1 MEVDQLIFKRVLNY
15 FKRRRKVDPNILART
30 VKLEDLSGR
39 LNLIARA
46 LTGDPVDVIAS
57 EREGGWKDNVFFL
70 PEQISLFESVED
82 NVSLFLYRIFYLAT
96 QKKLNLNWGKE
107 EAHNVTESQ
116 KQAALSADKVLG
128 ALFEEYPLLEGVYHH
143 LVAKM
148 PTTDAEGTE
157 IEPDLTWLYGRWM
170 KNSPEFI
177 HPDQLKNISKK
188 AQEAQDNK
196 ITTEI
201 KAKQAD
207 EIEVL
212 QVDKKAQEDY
222 TLTHNFEKIE
232 TIDEHNGAWRDF
244 DGDDNLKEEADALE
258 DFNLNKVIR
267 VDDPVHSVYKAEF
280 VGNATIAESKTIN
293 DSSYH
298 VTYPEWDYATR
309 SYKANYCKVFHK
321 KLLKTKGDYY
331 INTLEHNR
339 SVLLKLKKIFASF
352 NNEREQVRRLSS
364 GEIID
369 IDAITDMYADIK
381 SGRTPDDKVYISKR
395 KIRKELSILLLLDL
409 SLSSDGYA
417 KGNRIIDVEKQVS
430 ILFGEVLD
438 EHDIDFQIDGFYSKT
453 RNNTTY
459 ITLKAFGEPWSKAR
473 LRIGAIQ
480 PSGYT
485 RIGPAIR
492 HATTLLNKQAMRK
505 KWLILLSD
513 GKPNDYDRY
522 EGKYGIQ
529 DIKQA
534 LREMNADGI
543 SSFALAIEEQ
553 AKYYLPQMFG
563 KNHYNILSS
572 PVEMIDALAKLYKRI
587 QKR

>member
-1 MEVDQLIFKRVLNY
+1 MELDQLIFKRILNY
-15 FKRRRKVDPNILART
+15 FKKRRKDSPEVLART
-30 VKLEDLSGR
+30 VSLEDLSAR

-46 LTGDPVDVIAS
+46 LTGDPVDVIPS
-57 EREGGWKDNVFFL
+57 EREGGWKDHVFFL
-70 PEQISLFESVED
+70 PEKVSLFEEVED
-82 NVSLFLYRIFYLAT
+82 NVNLFLYRVFYLAT
-96 QKKLNLNWGKE
+96 QKKLNLNWKE
-107 EAHNVTESQ
+107 NVENNIAESQ
-116 KQAALSADKVLG
+116 KQALLSSPKVLEH
-128 ALFEEYPLLEGVYHH
+128 LFKEFPLLKEVHENLLSKIPTKDPEGNEVE
-143 LVAKM
+143 L
-148 PTTDAEGTE
+148 
-157 IEPDLTWLYGRWM
+157 DLTWLYGRWM

-177 HPDQLKNISKK
+177 HPDELKNISLK
-188 AQEAQDNK
+188 AKQAQDNK

-222 TLTHNFEKIE
+222 TLNHSFEKIE

-244 DGDDNLKEEADALE
+244 DGDDNLKEESDALE
-258 DFNLNKVIR
+258 DFNLSKVVR

-280 VGNATIAESKTIN
+280 VGNATIAESKTIDDN
-293 DSSYH
+293 SYH
-298 VTYPEWDYATR
+298 TTYPEWDYSSR
-309 SYKANYCKVFHK
+309 SYKQNYCKVYHK

-339 SVLLKLKKIFASF
+339 SVLLRLKKIFAHF
-352 NNEREQVRRLSS
+352 NNEREQVRRLSA
-364 GEIID
+364 GETID
-369 IDAITDMYADIK
+369 IDAMTDMYADIK
-381 SGRTPDDKVYISKR
+381 SGHTPDDRVYISKR
-395 KIRKELSILLLLDL
+395 KIKKELSILLLLDL

-430 ILFGEVLD
+430 ILFGEVLN

-459 ITLKAFGEPWSKAR
+459 ITLKSFGEPWRKAK

-492 HATTLLNKQAMRK
+492 HATSLLHKQAMRK
-505 KWLILLSD
+505 KWLVLLSD

-534 LREMNADGI
+534 LREMNAGGI
-543 SSFALAIEEQ
+543 NSFALAIEEQ